1 MSAAENS
8 TNSNSNEGSGA
19 SPSPGKG
26 GKFLELMQK
35 RIMAEQQQQ
44 KQQPSSG
51 PGTEPNAQV
60 QNQNQVH
67 NQLATDGAILQQ
79 QPPPVAAGAPIG
91 VVDTKQLPI
100 SRPKGKDFATMS
112 SRGPIPSILP
122 QPQQPSQM
130 QIQQPQIQ
138 QQQISTSAPPA
149 GKPKGKDF
157 SAMASRMAV
166 PIPAPAP
173 AAPLHSQP
181 MIQNPIA
188 NDQAAQ
194 VARAAQM
201 QAEARAAAGLPPL
214 SKPSKWDATCATKIL
229 TYVLLLFSNIL
240 TISFL
245 KAATTVTTSLSG
257 IPSPRVNIP
266 NQPQQQQYPGMV
278 NAQQPQQH
286 HPPHQQQQYSQSRT
300 SSQGFISTGHQQSQ
314 HQQHQSQFSS
324 TNNPIYGSGMAS
336 TQDPLSRLPN
346 VSSNNSATGSLPT
359 STQRGSRPTPVMTSP
374 QTAAYR
380 PSKTATTNTSAS
392 KPREPTGR
400 TPQPSIIESKV
411 TMQSSAAI
419 SSAVHPYMAP
429 LVGQRIQDLVS
440 SLDPSYTIDSQAQEQ
455 LLQLTD
461 DFLDKVCKQ
470 SLRLATHRG
479 SAIMEVQD
487 VQMVLAKQW
496 GIVIPGLGPPV
507 LNKSRVAPIPSS
519 TTNSGTSNRQTSGT
533 KRKSSSGQ
541 KSSSTSTTTGTAHHP
556 TQPNKSSKQNE
567 SNHVTA

>member
-8 TNSNSNEGSGA
+8 TNNNSNEGSGA

-44 KQQPSSG
+44 QQQPSSG

-67 NQLATDGAILQQ
+67 NQLATGGAILQQ
-79 QPPPVAAGAPIG
+79 QPPPETAGAPIG

-112 SRGPIPSILP
+112 SRGPIPSILS

-229 TYVLLLFSNIL
+229 TMYCYYSLTSLLFL
-240 TISFL
+240 F
-245 KAATTVTTSLSG
+245 
-257 IPSPRVNIP
+257 
-266 NQPQQQQYPGMV
+266 
-278 NAQQPQQH
+278 
-286 HPPHQQQQYSQSRT
+286 
-300 SSQGFISTGHQQSQ
+300 
-314 HQQHQSQFSS
+314 
-324 TNNPIYGSGMAS
+324 
-336 TQDPLSRLPN
+336 
-346 VSSNNSATGSLPT
+346 
-359 STQRGSRPTPVMTSP
+359 
-374 QTAAYR
+374 
-380 PSKTATTNTSAS
+380 
-392 KPREPTGR
+392 
-400 TPQPSIIESKV
+400 
-411 TMQSSAAI
+411 
-419 SSAVHPYMAP
+419 
-429 LVGQRIQDLVS
+429 
-440 SLDPSYTIDSQAQEQ
+440 
-455 LLQLTD
+455 
-461 DFLDKVCKQ
+461 
-470 SLRLATHRG
+470 
-479 SAIMEVQD
+479 
-487 VQMVLAKQW
+487 
-496 GIVIPGLGPPV
+496 
-507 LNKSRVAPIPSS
+507 
-519 TTNSGTSNRQTSGT
+519 
-533 KRKSSSGQ
+533 
-541 KSSSTSTTTGTAHHP
+541 
-556 TQPNKSSKQNE
+556 
-567 SNHVTA
+567 